1 MMCLQGPPQGL
12 QLLADIIGDA
22 LRHAVVDFDGGWNVD
37 QVGAPAPVTC
47 TGVRAGA
54 SHRLFPVQLYAV
66 PTALMSFWT
75 FTPLSDVH
83 VSSSLDAV
91 KSWLLLPFHLVGKSC
106 AVNVLL
112 YRTTWGAF

>member
-1 MMCLQGPPQGL
+1 MLWWTLTAAGMWIRWVHLHLSPVLVSVP
-12 QLLADIIGDA
+12 
-22 LRHAVVDFDGGWNVD
+22 V
-37 QVGAPAPVTC
+37 PA
-47 TGVRAGA
+47 TG
-54 SHRLFPVQLYAV
+54 SFQFYAV